1 MIWQRTHTGDT
12 QFSPEGL
19 VQDLKV
25 IWGLVSCTW
34 VTLLLLPPSIW
45 FTQHN
50 RRVPPVLIFFI
61 NQSLLFTVCCL
72 LILSLCFS
80 FFWVVFVSSS
90 LCPGLPAADVL
101 PFFLSFLAP
110 PTPPASDW
118 QCYKLI
124 SSPVCSLCL
133 FPQPFPLFSLH
144 HSRV

>member
-34 VTLLLLPPSIW
+34 VTLLLLPPPSIW

-61 NQSLLFTVCCL
+61 NQSLLFTVCSDL
-72 LILSLCFS
+72 VSVFFL
-80 FFWVVFVSSS
+80 FWVVFVSSS